1 MKAVILTTISL
12 LAFAG
17 NSILCRMA
25 LGEQE
30 IDAAS
35 FTSIRL
41 LSGIISLVLLYKL
54 LNPGDKKIAKGSW
67 YASVMLFIYAVT
79 FSYAYI
85 ILDTGIGA
93 LILFTSVQITM
104 ILANFIS
111 GVKVRFIEWIG
122 ITTAFS
128 GFMYLV
134 APTLSTPSLNGFILM
149 AVSGIAWGMYTL
161 AGKESTNP
169 LSDTMCNFI
178 RTLPFLI
185 TLTVLTIESSHLSL
199 KGIFLAVLAGALTSG
214 IGYTLW
220 YIALGRLSAV
230 QAAVVQLLVP
240 VMAAAGGTLLIDEA
254 VSMRLVLSS
263 IIILGGIFTVIS
275 GKQYAENLGKQK
287 DNTNEHLRSQE

>member
-1 MKAVILTTISL
+1 
-12 LAFAG
+12 
-17 NSILCRMA
+17 
-25 LGEQE
+25 
-30 IDAAS
+30 
-35 FTSIRL
+35 
-41 LSGIISLVLLYKL
+41 
-54 LNPGDKKIAKGSW
+54 
-67 YASVMLFIYAVT
+67 
-79 FSYAYI
+79 
-85 ILDTGIGA
+85 
-93 LILFTSVQITM
+93 
-104 ILANFIS
+104 
-111 GVKVRFIEWIG
+111 
-122 ITTAFS
+122 
-128 GFMYLV
+128 MYLV
-134 APTLSTPSLNGFILM
+134 APTLSTPSLSGFILM